1 MKKIKKQETFE
12 MPGHGFEHLFQAEM
26 KKNSFSAI
34 LLNDPWLG
42 EFLHSLTLVENQL
55 ILMCNTK
62 GSLVALNNA
71 KRDVINKAA
80 FLVEQLRKSETQQ
93 LLTELAT
100 KPSVKSL
107 N

>member
-1 MKKIKKQETFE
+1 
-12 MPGHGFEHLFQAEM
+12 
-26 KKNSFSAI
+26 
-34 LLNDPWLG
+34 
-42 EFLHSLTLVENQL
+42 
-55 ILMCNTK
+55 MCNTK